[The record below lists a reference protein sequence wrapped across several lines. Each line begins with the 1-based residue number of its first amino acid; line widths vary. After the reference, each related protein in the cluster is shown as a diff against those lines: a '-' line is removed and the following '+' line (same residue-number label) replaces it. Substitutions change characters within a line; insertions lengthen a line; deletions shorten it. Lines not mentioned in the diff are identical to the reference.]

1 MSEQISEVIA
11 TPSLYVRR
19 ARGAKAALYCAA
31 VAAAILFPAL
41 STFAQLP
48 TLDVSKTAS
57 QTPTKKSD
65 DASSSD
71 EPAKI
76 STKPP
81 DIPVDQVIK
90 KFGDRELEF
99 KKERD
104 NYTYTQTFVVQTIDF
119 DGRADGEYRMTS
131 DILFTPDGKRYEKVI
146 SAPQPTLE
154 RIQLSQQ
161 DLDDVEHVQPFVLT
175 SEELPKY
182 DVTYVGREALDEL
195 GTYVFD
201 VKPKKIE
208 KNQRYFQGR
217 IWVDDHDLTIVK
229 TDGKAVPDIIK
240 HGQENVFPAFRNI
253 PRKHRRPLLV
263 SDLHA
268 FRRRTPLQHRRRPH
282 PHDHQV
288 RQLQAIRLHDQD
300 RPSRRNQRTPAET
313 LRLRDSYKL
322 RLINYRGKTS
332 SPDSRAQPAPP
343 DRSAHARAPAARSL
357 PHISRSRSAH

>member
-1 MSEQISEVIA
+1 MSDRFSGITA
-11 TPSLYVRR
+11 TPLAFGSAPRSGQL
-19 ARGAKAALYCAA
+19 ALYCAA
-31 VAAAILFPAL
+31 IAAAILFPAF
-41 STFAQLP
+41 SANAQLP

-57 QTPTKKSD
+57 QTPTKKT
-65 DASSSD
+65 DASSDSD
-71 EPAKI
+71 SGSKI

-131 DILFTPDGKRYEKVI
+131 DILFTPDGKRYEKVV
-146 SAPQPTLE
+146 SAPAPTLE

-175 SEELPKY
+175 SDELPKY
-182 DVTYVGREALDEL
+182 DVTYVGRESLDEL

-217 IWVDDHDLTIVK
+217 IWVDDRDLNIVK

-240 HGQENVFPAFRNI
+240 HGNENIFPRFETFRENI
-253 PRKHRRPLLV
+253 EGHYWFPTYTR
-263 SDLHA
+263 SDDELHFSTGA
-268 FRRRTPLQHRRRPH
+268 VHMRMT
-282 PHDHQV
+282 
-288 RQLQAIRLHDQD
+288 IRYANYK
-300 RPSRRNQRTPAET
+300 RFGATIKIGPAVET
-313 LRLRDSYKL
+313 KDDKKPQ
-322 RLINYRGKTS
+322 N
-332 SPDSRAQPAPP
+332 
-343 DRSAHARAPAARSL
+343 
-357 PHISRSRSAH
+357 

>member
-1 MSEQISEVIA
+1 MSEQNLEVIA
-11 TPSLYVRR
+11 TPMLFVRR
-19 ARGAKAALYCAA
+19 APGAKAALRCAV
-31 VAAAILFPAL
+31 VAATILFPAL

-65 DASSSD
+65 DATSSD

-240 HGQENVFPAFRNI
+240 HGQENVFPRFETFRENI
-253 PRKHRRPLLV
+253 EGHYWFPTYTR
-263 SDLHA
+263 SDDELHFSTGA
-268 FRRRTPLQHRRRPH
+268 VH
-282 PHDHQV
+282 
-288 RQLQAIRLHDQD
+288 IRMTIKYANYK
-300 RPSRRNQRTPAET
+300 RFGSTIKIGPAVET
-313 LRLRDSYKL
+313 KE
-322 RLINYRGKTS
+322 
-332 SPDSRAQPAPP
+332 PQPKP
-343 DRSAHARAPAARSL
+343 
-357 PHISRSRSAH
+357 

>member
-1 MSEQISEVIA
+1 MSKQNLERIA
-11 TPSLYVRR
+11 IPFASAR
-19 ARGAKAALYCAA
+19 AARAAKVALYCAA
-31 VAAAILFPAL
+31 IAAAMLFPAL
-41 STFAQLP
+41 STKAQLP

-57 QTPTKKSD
+57 QTPNAKKD
-65 DASSSD
+65 DTSSD
-71 EPAKI
+71 SGSAPKI
-76 STKPP
+76 STKQP

-131 DILFTPDGKRYEKVI
+131 DILFTPEGKRYEKVI
-146 SAPQPTLE
+146 SAPAPTLE

-175 SEELPKY
+175 SDELPKY

-217 IWVDDHDLTIVK
+217 IWVDDRDLNIVK

-240 HGQENVFPAFRNI
+240 HGNENIFPRFETFRENI
-253 PRKHRRPLLV
+253 EGHYWFPTYTR
-263 SDLHA
+263 SDDELHFSTGA
-268 FRRRTPLQHRRRPH
+268 VHMRMTIKYANYKRFGSTIKIGP
-282 PHDHQV
+282 
-288 RQLQAIRLHDQD
+288 AI
-300 RPSRRNQRTPAET
+300 ET
-313 LRLRDSYKL
+313 KDVK
-322 RLINYRGKTS
+322 
-332 SPDSRAQPAPP
+332 PQQ
-343 DRSAHARAPAARSL
+343 
-357 PHISRSRSAH
+357 

>member
-1 MSEQISEVIA
+1 MSEQNLELIA
-11 TPSLYVRR
+11 PPFAPSVSPGSASR
-19 ARGAKAALYCAA
+19 AKAALYCAA
-31 VAAAILFPAL
+31 VAATILFPAL
-41 STFAQLP
+41 STKAQLP
-48 TLDVSKTAS
+48 TIDVSKTAS
-57 QTPTKKSD
+57 QTPTAKKD
-65 DASSSD
+65 DTSSD
-71 EPAKI
+71 SGSAPKI

-131 DILFTPDGKRYEKVI
+131 DILFTPEGKRYEKVI
-146 SAPQPTLE
+146 SAPAPTLE

-175 SEELPKY
+175 SDELPKY

-217 IWVDDHDLTIVK
+217 IWVDDRDLNIVK

-240 HGQENVFPAFRNI
+240 HGNENIFPRFETFRENI
-253 PRKHRRPLLV
+253 EGHYWFPTYTR
-263 SDLHA
+263 SDDELHFSTGA
-268 FRRRTPLQHRRRPH
+268 VHMRMTIKYANYKRFGSTIKIGP
-282 PHDHQV
+282 
-288 RQLQAIRLHDQD
+288 AI
-300 RPSRRNQRTPAET
+300 ET
-313 LRLRDSYKL
+313 KDVPQK
-322 RLINYRGKTS
+322 
-332 SPDSRAQPAPP
+332 P
-343 DRSAHARAPAARSL
+343 
-357 PHISRSRSAH
+357 

>member
-1 MSEQISEVIA
+1 
-11 TPSLYVRR
+11 VRPTASTR
-19 ARGAKAALYCAA
+19 FPWLALYCATI
-31 VAAAILFPAL
+31 AAAMLIPAL

-57 QTPTKKSD
+57 QTPTKKAD
-65 DASSSD
+65 DASPSD

-131 DILFTPDGKRYEKVI
+131 DILFTPDGKRYEKVV
-146 SAPQPTLE
+146 SAPQPTLQ

-175 SEELPKY
+175 SDELPKY

-201 VKPKKIE
+201 VKPKRIE

-240 HGQENVFPAFRNI
+240 HGQENVFPRFETFRENI
-253 PRKHRRPLLV
+253 EGHYWFPTYTR
-263 SDLHA
+263 SDDELHFSTGA
-268 FRRRTPLQHRRRPH
+268 VHIRMTIKYANYKRFGSTIKIGP
-282 PHDHQV
+282 
-288 RQLQAIRLHDQD
+288 AI
-300 RPSRRNQRTPAET
+300 ET
-313 LRLRDSYKL
+313 KDV
-322 RLINYRGKTS
+322 
-332 SPDSRAQPAPP
+332 PP
-343 DRSAHARAPAARSL
+343 PKQ
-357 PHISRSRSAH
+357 